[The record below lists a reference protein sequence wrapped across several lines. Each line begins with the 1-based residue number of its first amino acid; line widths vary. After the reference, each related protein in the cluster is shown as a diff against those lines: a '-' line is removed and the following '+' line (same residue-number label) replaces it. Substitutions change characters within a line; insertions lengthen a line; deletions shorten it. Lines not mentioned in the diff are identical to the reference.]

1 MSDDE
6 RPLFDD
12 EIIQLYRQVPDI
24 LKVSRDDF
32 AHRLN
37 SVTNISNNQLRILL
51 NFLGETT
58 FRFMPLLYQ
67 SSAFNMAL
75 MNDIDRVINNLPEQ
89 FHQIKNQ
96 FRELVRLTKEQHDY
110 VKWAT
115 KVHEELVKDI
125 DKNE

>member
-6 RPLFDD
+6 LPLFDD

-75 MNDIDRVINNLPEQ
+75 MNDVDRVINNLPEQ

-115 KVHEELVKDI
+115 KVHEDLVKDI